1 MDLCSRY
8 LSFLKKSLNNDLY
21 LENEARIIYF
31 LRCLLEQK
39 PIEVEAFLNIRSHQ
53 IAKDL
58 SAAREGG
65 GWYMIVTQG
74 DDGRV
79 VQRFDLRFVT
89 ETSHLM
95 MGRVRLNHLHQCL
108 ETVVREAIPG
118 DFIETGVW
126 KGGGTIFMRGFLAAH
141 GIADRNVWVADS
153 FEGIPP
159 PSLAQDQGYDMSKAV
174 QPHTAVSL
182 EDVMAL
188 FERYDLLDD
197 QVRFLKGWFADTL
210 PTAPIERLAIMRLD
224 GDLYESTRDALSAL
238 YDRLSPGGFVII
250 DDFVSLP
257 PCEEAV
263 LEFRSQRNITA
274 ELLPIDGTAMFW
286 RKPLT

>member
-1 MDLCSRY
+1 
-8 LSFLKKSLNNDLY
+8 
-21 LENEARIIYF
+21 
-31 LRCLLEQK
+31 
-39 PIEVEAFLNIRSHQ
+39 
-53 IAKDL
+53 
-58 SAAREGG
+58 
-65 GWYMIVTQG
+65 
-74 DDGRV
+74 
-79 VQRFDLRFVT
+79 
-89 ETSHLM
+89 
-95 MGRVRLNHLHQCL
+95 
-108 ETVVREAIPG
+108 
-118 DFIETGVW
+118 
-126 KGGGTIFMRGFLAAH
+126 
-141 GIADRNVWVADS
+141 
-153 FEGIPP
+153 
-159 PSLAQDQGYDMSKAV
+159 MSKAV